1 MKIKRYNRVLYAAGA
16 VLFVVAF
23 VSDTLDLLMTWD
35 DLTRAGAARRILHLP
50 LWSLMIYYCVSEYHR
65 RKGYGV

>member
-35 DLTRAGAARRILHLP
+35 DLTRAGVARRILHLP
-50 LWSLMIYYCVSEYHR
+50 LWSLMIYYCVSEYRR